1 MHFTHQLSA
10 LRGLRVRIWPVL
22 SLLALSA
29 QLSALSFLAS
39 GCSTFDP
46 AAHHAKVAALR
57 ERTPYLTR
65 IGSTHSMSTVVPAGG
80 TELVR
85 PLPYQ
90 RLQSG
95 HIVVYWP
102 AASANPVCH
111 FVKRR
116 IGTDSWETAGMNQP
130 GDLSWLG
137 LLTRENYIGV
147 IQ

>member
-1 MHFTHQLSA
+1 MKIQLLNGA
-10 LRGLRVRIWPVL
+10 RPTPRIGGRARTRL
-22 SLLALSA
+22 LLALT
-29 QLSALSFLAS
+29 LLLT

-46 AAHHAKVAALR
+46 VAHNAKVADLR
-57 ERTPYLTR
+57 QRTPYLTR
-65 IGSTHSMSTVVPAGG
+65 IGNTHSMSTVVPAGG
-80 TELVR
+80 TALVR
-85 PLPYQ
+85 PLPYT
-90 RLQSG
+90 RLQPG
-95 HIVVYWP
+95 TIVVYWP
-102 AASANPVCH
+102 AASSNPVCH